1 MIAAPGWEEIGH
13 RRRSTRSQGKEWGG
27 SETGDLSSEQG
38 HSLGWVSVPHE
49 METALLVSVTFQ
61 LWCRNNLS

>member
-1 MIAAPGWEEIGH
+1 MVLAGF
-13 RRRSTRSQGKEWGG
+13 QF
-27 SETGDLSSEQG
+27 
-38 HSLGWVSVPHE
+38 PHE